1 MNENIIHAYIY
12 IYKRNAK
19 RESNWNKFLLALLAT
34 FILQDIYRKSILR
47 FEEHTK

>member
-1 MNENIIHAYIY
+1 MKILYMHIY

>member
-1 MNENIIHAYIY
+1 MKISYMHIYIY
-12 IYKRNAK
+12 IKEMQ